1 MAIAR
6 ESIAANIKPLEG
18 AIIRRYT
25 LGATTEAGE
34 YVAMQ
39 SDGKVDPGAATGVVY
54 ALGIALQGGG
64 DGDRVDVVVHGPVQ
78 CLTGATVGGIVY
90 AGDSAG
96 EPVQTPGTKTT
107 ILGVAESAT
116 VLFVCPSTISLI

>member
-6 ESIAANIKPLEG
+6 DTVAANIKPLEG
-18 AIIRRYT
+18 AIIRRYK

-34 YVAMQ
+34 YLAMQ
-39 SDGKVDPGAATGVVY
+39 SDGKADPGVASAVVFV
-54 ALGIALQGGG
+54 LGIALQAGA
-64 DGDRVDVVVHGPVQ
+64 DGDMVDVVTSGPVV

-90 AGDSAG
+90 ASDTAG
-96 EPVQTPGTKTT
+96 EPSQTAGTKTT

-116 VLFVCPSTISLI
+116 ILFVRPSTITLS